1 MTIWTAIESDD
12 LDALIEELGT
22 ADINE
27 LNEEGAHAVHFAAA
41 KDAIKCF
48 KYLVDAKNISPY
60 FAARSYNGI
69 GVEKLKKLKG
79 DVTEGLYTKDGWT
92 AMHIA
97 AKEGSLNVMKYL
109 VEELNAEINDCTTSA
124 SFAIASQMVQGKGF
138 LSALLSKPTTPS
150 TPSKSPLYIAAEN
163 KSTEIIKYL
172 TAHQAKVFLNAKE
185 TNVFDEYIANTI
197 QQEGVNVS
205 IIHFNN
211 PDDETIN
218 TLGNVDN
225 NDSDS
230 ES

>member
-22 ADINE
+22 ADIND

-48 KYLVDAKNISPY
+48 KYLVDAKNITPY
-60 FAARSYNGI
+60 FAAGSYNGI

-109 VEELNAEINDCTTSA
+109 VEELNARLTT
-124 SFAIASQMVQGKGF
+124 VQR
-138 LSALLSKPTTPS
+138 LHLLLSLPRWYKVKVS
-150 TPSKSPLYIAAEN
+150 CLLYCQNQLHLLPHLKA
-163 KSTEIIKYL
+163 L
-172 TAHQAKVFLNAKE
+172 
-185 TNVFDEYIANTI
+185 
-197 QQEGVNVS
+197 S
-205 IIHFNN
+205 I
-211 PDDETIN
+211 
-218 TLGNVDN
+218 
-225 NDSDS
+225 
-230 ES
+230 